1 MSADVSTPR
10 LTVGAPRRSRAAG
23 RFHRP
28 SNDDLR
34 VYGLRLLLALVI
46 LAVWQWMGSSSS
58 RTDFFISTPL
68 AVWDSLVKLVPTGA
82 FWADV
87 RATLYE
93 TLVGFLIGGA
103 AGVAAGFLLA
113 FSKTAYRVVEP
124 LLNALN
130 SLPRIALA
138 SLFILYFG
146 LGSESKI
153 ALVISLVFFPLFL
166 NAYKGATTVDPDY
179 ALLMHTFKA
188 GRLHYVVK
196 VILPSTVPWLITGA
210 KLGVAQGLGGAI
222 IGEIISAQVGLG
234 AALNGASNAFDTAGE
249 FAILLVLIIIAM
261 LLNGLFETAERAT
274 SKWR

>member
-1 MSADVSTPR
+1 MSSDVTTS
-10 LTVGAPRRSRAAG
+10 LATVGAAQLGTGAK

-28 SNDDLR
+28 SNDRLR
-34 VYGLRLLLALVI
+34 VYALRLLLAVVILVI
-46 LAVWQWMGSSSS
+46 WQLLGDSSS
-58 RTDFFISTPL
+58 RTDFFISTPR
-68 AVWDSLVKLVPTGA
+68 AVWDSLASLVPTGA
-82 FWADV
+82 FWVDV
-87 RATLYE
+87 RTTLYE
-93 TLVGFLIGGA
+93 VRVGFLIGGG
-103 AGVAAGFLLA
+103 AGVVLGFALA
-113 FSKTAYRVVEP
+113 FSTTAYRVVEP

-153 ALVISLVFFPLFL
+153 ALVISLAFFPLFL

-179 ALLMHTFKA
+179 ALLMHTLKA
-188 GRLHYVVK
+188 GRLQYVAK
-196 VILPSTVPWLITGA
+196 VIFPSTVPWLVTGA

-234 AALNGASNAFDTAGE
+234 AALNTASNAFDTAGE
-249 FAILLVLIIIAM
+249 FAILLVLIVIAM
-261 LLNGLFETAERAT
+261 LLNGLFEIAERST

>member
-1 MSADVSTPR
+1 M
-10 LTVGAPRRSRAAG
+10 
-23 RFHRP
+23 
-28 SNDDLR
+28 R
-34 VYGLRLLLALVI
+34 VYTLRLLLLVVI
-46 LAVWQWMGSSSS
+46 LGLWQLLGDSSK
-58 RTDFFISTPL
+58 RTDFFVSTPT
-68 AVWDSLVKLVPTGA
+68 AVWDSLVNLVPTAA

-87 RATLYE
+87 RTTLYE
-93 TLVGFLIGGA
+93 TLVGFLIGGG
-103 AGVAAGFLLA
+103 AGILLGFLLA
-113 FSKTAYRVVEP
+113 FSRIAYRTVEP

-153 ALVISLVFFPLFL
+153 ALVISLTFFPLFL

-188 GRLHYVVK
+188 SLLDYAAK
-196 VILPSTVPWLITGA
+196 VILPSTIPWLITGA

-249 FAILLVLIIIAM
+249 FAILLTLIVIAM

>member
-1 MSADVSTPR
+1 MSADVTSPAT
-10 LTVGAPRRSRAAG
+10 LGAPQASPSVRRV
-23 RFHRP
+23 HRP
-28 SNDDLR
+28 SNDTLR
-34 VYGLRLLLALVI
+34 VYALRLLLAVVI
-46 LAVWQWMGSSSS
+46 LAVWQWLGSSSS
-58 RTDFFISTPL
+58 RTDFFISTPS
-68 AVWDSLVKLVPTGA
+68 AVWDSLVNLVPTAA
-82 FWADV
+82 FWVDV
-87 RATLYE
+87 RTTLYE
-93 TLVGFLIGGA
+93 TLVGFLIGGG
-103 AGVAAGFLLA
+103 AGVALGFLLA
-113 FSKTAYRVVEP
+113 FSTTAYRVFEP

-179 ALLMHTFKA
+179 ALLMRTFKA

-249 FAILLVLIIIAM
+249 FAILLVLIVIAM
-261 LLNGLFETAERAT
+261 LLNGLFEAAERAT

>member
-1 MSADVSTPR
+1 MSADVTTPQAT
-10 LTVGAPRRSRAAG
+10 LGAPRAG
-23 RFHRP
+23 RTASRFHRP
-28 SNDDLR
+28 SNDNLR
-34 VYGLRLLLALVI
+34 VYGLRLALAVVILVI
-46 LAVWQWMGSSSS
+46 WQFLGDSSS
-58 RTDFFISTPL
+58 RTDFFISTPS
-68 AVWDSLVKLVPTGA
+68 AVWDSLVHLVPTGG

-87 RATLYE
+87 RTTLFE
-93 TLVGFLIGGA
+93 VLVGFLIGAG
-103 AGVAAGFLLA
+103 AGVLLGFLLA
-113 FSKTAYRVVEP
+113 FSVTAYRVVEP

-138 SLFILYFG
+138 ALFILYFG

-179 ALLMHTFKA
+179 QLLMHTFKA
-188 GRLHYVVK
+188 GRLQYAVK
-196 VILPSTVPWLITGA
+196 VILPSTVPWLVTGA

-234 AALNGASNAFDTAGE
+234 AALNTASNNFDTAGE
-249 FAILLVLIIIAM
+249 FAILIVLIVIAM
-261 LLNGLFETAERAT
+261 LLNGLFEVAERAT

>member
-1 MSADVSTPR
+1 VSADVSSSPAA
-10 LTVGAPRRSRAAG
+10 VGAPLTSPNARRY
-23 RFHRP
+23 RP
-28 SNDDLR
+28 SNDNLR
-34 VYGLRLLLALVI
+34 VYALRVLLLVVI
-46 LAVWQWMGSSSS
+46 LALWQLLGDSSK
-58 RTDFFISTPL
+58 RTDFFISTPT
-68 AVWDSLVKLVPTGA
+68 AVWDALVNLVPTA
-82 FWADV
+82 VFWVDV
-87 RATLYE
+87 RTTLYE
-93 TLVGFLIGGA
+93 TLIGFLIGGG
-103 AGVAAGFLLA
+103 AGILLGFLLA
-113 FSKTAYRVVEP
+113 FSLTAYRVVEP

-188 GRLHYVVK
+188 GRLHYAVK

-234 AALNGASNAFDTAGE
+234 AALNGASNAFDTAQE
-249 FAILLVLIIIAM
+249 FAILLTLIIIAL
-261 LLNGLFETAERAT
+261 LLNGLFSAAERAT